1 LLFFFYVQVPV
12 EDRSKVNLEMQSV
25 LKNVALSTANHQS
38 IKNNSTRSPTRSAAA
53 AAEAAEAANLVN
65 VHESIDL
72 DEVKVSIDKNN
83 QEVNRE
89 EMELK
94 RRADALE
101 MDMKKL
107 KERKLKLHLA
117 RYEHELRS
125 ASKEQLNKIII
136 SSKKDMNR
144 KIQSLK
150 ETTKKQLDAMI
161 HFEHDLAEKIKR
173 LMNVG

>member
-1 LLFFFYVQVPV
+1 
-12 EDRSKVNLEMQSV
+12 MQSV

-53 AAEAAEAANLVN
+53 AAEAANLVN

-161 HFEHDLAEKIKR
+161 HFEHDLAGKIKR

>member
-1 LLFFFYVQVPV
+1 
-12 EDRSKVNLEMQSV
+12 MQSV

-38 IKNNSTRSPTRSAAA
+38 IKNNSTRSPTRSPTRSAAA
-53 AAEAAEAANLVN
+53 AAEAANLVN

-161 HFEHDLAEKIKR
+161 HFEHDLAGKIKR